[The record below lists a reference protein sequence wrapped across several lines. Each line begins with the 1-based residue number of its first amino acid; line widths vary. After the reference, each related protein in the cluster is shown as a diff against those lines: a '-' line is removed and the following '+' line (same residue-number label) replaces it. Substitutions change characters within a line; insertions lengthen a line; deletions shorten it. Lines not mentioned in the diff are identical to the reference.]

1 MLPLVKVVKPHRPP
15 KVSLP
20 VQNKGS
26 PLVPFA
32 PPAKP
37 KLKIPRAVSTTDGHL
52 RTPVTEQPPA
62 PPRTVAFAPPKPPKF
77 KGKPPKEKGAY
88 VPKAQS
94 SGMPVNDL
102 RACRS
107 ALQKIKLHKNAT
119 LFLQPVDPVRDHAPK
134 FVAAARSR
142 LCILIPYFSQ
152 LF

>member
-1 MLPLVKVVKPHRPP
+1 MPT
-15 KVSLP
+15 
-20 VQNKGS
+20 KGS
-26 PLVPFA
+26 PLVPFT
-32 PPAKP
+32 PPVKP
-37 KLKIPRAVSTTDGHL
+37 KLKIPRAGSIADGQP
-52 RTPVTEQPPA
+52 RTPISEPQPG

-77 KGKPPKEKGAY
+77 KGRPPNKEKGVY

-94 SGMPVNDL
+94 GGMPVNDL

-142 LCILIPYFSQ
+142 S
-152 LF
+152 